1 MRSDTD
7 LVADAVAGD
16 TAALDLL
23 LRRHFDRVFAVCRRI
38 LGNEHDAADASQQ
51 ALIAIVRAL
60 PQFDQ
65 RASFGTWAYRI
76 ATNACLDELRRRKR
90 RPAPIDLDTDRTVDM
105 ADPTLGRFDQRL
117 VDRDAVE
124 SALGDLPEEFRL
136 PVVLRDVLDLDY
148 AEIAEQ
154 LDLPVGT
161 VKSRIS
167 RGRSALLHIL
177 GNQTSTSNRPNQA
190 P

>member
-1 MRSDTD
+1 MPSDAD
-7 LVADAVAGD
+7 LVAGAIGGD

-23 LRRHFDRVFAVCRRI
+23 LRQHFDRIFAVCRRI
-38 LGNEHDAADASQQ
+38 MGNDHDAADASQQ
-51 ALIAIVRAL
+51 ALIAIVRGL
-60 PQFDQ
+60 STFDQ

-90 RPAPIDLDTDRTVDM
+90 RPAPADLDDDRTIEL
-105 ADPTLGRFDQRL
+105 ADTSMGRFDQRL
-117 VDRDAVE
+117 VDREAVE
-124 SALGDLPEEFRL
+124 AALADLPEEFRV
-136 PVVLRDVLDLDY
+136 PVVLRDVLDLEY

-167 RGRSALLHIL
+167 RGRSALLQIL
-177 GNQTSTSNRPNQA
+177 GNQSAPPHRPTQA